1 MPYLAVGLVLVSCLL
16 HAFWNLL
23 LKRAHD
29 KLAFTALYLA
39 AAPLLYLPLFLYL
52 LPRSAIPPL
61 GWLCIAATGVV
72 YFGYF
77 VGLAMAYRGS
87 ELSVAY
93 PLIRGLG
100 PALAFVGG
108 IVLLSEQPTVWGSCG
123 VGLILAGVIVLNWHG
138 GKSGSLAAAFQSL
151 AAPSTLAAL
160 FVGLMYCFYSLID
173 KVGVGRLHINP
184 PVYIYL
190 TYATTA
196 LLVVPWVLRR
206 RGADALRQEWQAN
219 GRASL
224 AVGALN
230 LLAYLMVLYAMS
242 LPNTPISYIV
252 PLRTTSVLIGVLL
265 GVGVLREGRLPTKV
279 SVAFMMMAGIA
290 LMTWKG

>member
-1 MPYLAVGLVLVSCLL
+1 
-16 HAFWNLL
+16 
-23 LKRAHD
+23 
-29 KLAFTALYLA
+29 YLA
-39 AAPLLYLPLFLYL
+39 AAPLLYLPLFLYF

-77 VGLAMAYRGS
+77 VGLAVAYREN
-87 ELSVAY
+87 ELSFAY

-108 IVLLSEQPTVWGSCG
+108 IFLLSEQPTVWGSCG
-123 VGLILAGVIVLNWHG
+123 VGLILAGVIVLNWRG
-138 GKSGSLAAAFQSL
+138 GKPGSLVTQFQSL
-151 AAPSTLAAL
+151 ATPSTRAAL

-173 KVGVGRLHINP
+173 KVGVGRLHVNP

-190 TYATTA
+190 TYMATA
-196 LLVVPWVLRR
+196 LLVVPWVLWR
-206 RGADALRQEWQAN
+206 RGVKALWQEWRAN
-219 GRASL
+219 SHTCL
-224 AVGALN
+224 AVGGLN

-242 LPNTPISYIV
+242 LPNTPVSYIV

-265 GVGVLREGRLPTKV
+265 GVGVLGEGRLPTKM
-279 SVAFMMMAGIA
+279 SVAFMVMAGIA